1 MNKKYIQNINTGK
14 IIEDTGNLGASFRD
28 GSWEELTEQEI
39 NDYEFNNKKKEKKE
53 KLKNKK
59 KQEILDELLNN
70 KQEYTDKIQE
80 IDNCLTIEELENLTI

>member
-1 MNKKYIQNINTGK
+1 MTKKYLRNKNTGK
-14 IIEDTGNLGASFRD
+14 IKEDTGNLDKSFRD